1 MSQYEKHINAV
12 EQGIGKMA
20 SSAQEKM
27 GEAVDAAKSKM
38 GGQTAE

>member
-12 EQGIGKMA
+12 EQGINKVAGA
-20 SSAQEKM
+20 AQEKM

-38 GGQTAE
+38 GGNTAE